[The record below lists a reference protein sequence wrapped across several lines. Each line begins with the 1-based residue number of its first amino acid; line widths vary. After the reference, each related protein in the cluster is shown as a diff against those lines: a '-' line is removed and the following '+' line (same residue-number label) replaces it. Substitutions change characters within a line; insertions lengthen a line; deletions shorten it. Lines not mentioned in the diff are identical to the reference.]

1 MCEKNCMD
9 EKLSNEMKELLK
21 NYSQDKSNLIQILN
35 EVQESMVIF
44 QNNHKLKFL
53 IIYQFQWQKFMVS

>member
-35 EVQESMVIF
+35 EVQEKYGYIP
-44 QNNHKLKFL
+44 
-53 IIYQFQWQKFMVS
+53 IQWQKFMVS

>member
-21 NYSQDKSNLIQILN
+21 NYSQDKSI
-35 EVQESMVIF
+35 E
-44 QNNHKLKFL
+44 
-53 IIYQFQWQKFMVS
+53 